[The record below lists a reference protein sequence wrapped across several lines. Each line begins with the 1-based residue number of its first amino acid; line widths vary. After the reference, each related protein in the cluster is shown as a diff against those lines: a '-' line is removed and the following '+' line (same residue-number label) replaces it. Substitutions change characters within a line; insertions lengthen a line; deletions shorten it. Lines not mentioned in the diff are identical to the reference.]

1 MEEKVLLRL
10 TGIQRD
16 ETGEETVT
24 DLCVKALF
32 YRRNNSTYILYE
44 EAQEETG
51 AVIKSTLKLKD
62 RVLELVK
69 TGTVRTRM
77 VFRQGK
83 ECMTE
88 YVTPYGCLQMG
99 VRTDALSVSCEED
112 GRMKI
117 RVEYALTSGGY
128 PVSDCE
134 LTIQTIPVQ
143 TGH

>member
-16 ETGEETVT
+16 ETGEENVT
-24 DLCVKALF
+24 DLCVNALL
-32 YRRNNSTYILYE
+32 YRRNSSTYILYE
-44 EAQEETG
+44 EAQGETE
-51 AVIKSTLKLKD
+51 AVIRNTLKLKD
-62 RVLELVK
+62 CVLELVK
-69 TGTVRTRM
+69 TGAVRTRM

-99 VRTDALSVSCEED
+99 LRTDVLSVSCEEE
-112 GRMKI
+112 GRMEI

-128 PVSDCE
+128 PVSDCV
-134 LTIQTIPVQ
+134 LTIQTIPAP
-143 TGH
+143 TGR